1 MRRELDSDGADVAWQ
16 WTAGSNQPSRRIGG
30 SRQPGSIGY
39 PVRPLGDDAGCAR
52 RVPAIR
58 PGVRA
63 GHLQRAAD
71 HTAARFGHA
80 VAIRSIRLRRQNR
93 EARRAHPRYSCRV
106 IPASRFA
113 DNPHYVK

>member
-71 HTAARFGHA
+71 HTAARFTQLLQ
-80 VAIRSIRLRRQNR
+80 VD
-93 EARRAHPRYSCRV
+93 
-106 IPASRFA
+106 PAAQAES
-113 DNPHYVK
+113 